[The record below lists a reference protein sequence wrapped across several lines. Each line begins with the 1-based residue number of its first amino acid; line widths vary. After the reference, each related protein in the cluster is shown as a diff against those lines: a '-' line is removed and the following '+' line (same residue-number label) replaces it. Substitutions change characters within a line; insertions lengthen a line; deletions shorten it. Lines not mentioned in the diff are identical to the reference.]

1 MEISGFEKMTLTD
14 YPGSVA
20 AIVFTQGCNFK
31 CPFCHNSDLIYF
43 KNGVIDENEVL
54 DYLGKRKKML
64 DGVVITGG
72 EPTIQKDLI
81 GFLNKVKDLGLKV
94 KLDTNGA
101 KPEILQK
108 IIDLNLVDYIAMDIK
123 SSQNNYS
130 EVSGVKVDINKI
142 RESISIIKK
151 SKLDFEFRTTVVK
164 NYHNYESLLEICE
177 YVGKDVKYY
186 LQNFENSSRVLNS
199 TLESFSKDELL
210 KMCAKI
216 NGKFP
221 NVKVRGI

>member
-43 KNGVIDENEVL
+43 KSGVIDENEVL

-72 EPTIQKDLI
+72 EPTMQKDLI

-199 TLESFSKDELL
+199 TLGSFSKDELL

>member
-72 EPTIQKDLI
+72 EPTMQKDLI
-81 GFLNKVKDLGLKV
+81 GFLNKVRDLGLKV

>member
-14 YPGSVA
+14 YPGFVA

-31 CPFCHNSDLIYF
+31 CPFCHNSDLICF
-43 KNGVIDENEVL
+43 KNGTIDENEIL
-54 DYLGKRKKML
+54 DYLSKRRKML

-72 EPTIQKDLI
+72 EPTMQNDLVS
-81 GFLNKVKDLGLKV
+81 FLNKVKELGLKV

-101 KPEILQK
+101 KPEVLKK
-108 IIDLNLVDYIAMDIK
+108 IIELNLVDYIAMDIK
-123 SSQNNYS
+123 SSNNNYLV
-130 EVSGVKVDINKI
+130 VSGVNVDLDKI
-142 RESISIIKK
+142 SESVKLIKE
-151 SKLDFEFRTTVVK
+151 SELDFEFRTTVVK

-177 YVGKDVKYY
+177 YVGNDVKYY

-210 KMCAKI
+210 EMCAKL
-216 NGKFP
+216 NEKFP

>member
-43 KNGVIDENEVL
+43 KSGVIDENEVL

-72 EPTIQKDLI
+72 EPTLQQDLI
-81 GFLNKVKDLGLKV
+81 NFLNKVKNLGLKV

-101 KPEILQK
+101 KPEVLKK

-177 YVGKDVKYY
+177 YVGNDVKYY

-210 KMCAKI
+210 EMCAKL
-216 NGKFP
+216 NEKFP

>member
-43 KNGVIDENEVL
+43 KSGVIDENEVL

-72 EPTIQKDLI
+72 EPTMQKDLI

-177 YVGKDVKYY
+177 YVGNDVKYY

-199 TLESFSKDELL
+199 TLKSFSKDELL
-210 KMCAKI
+210 GMCAKI

>member
-43 KNGVIDENEVL
+43 KSGVIDENEVL

-72 EPTIQKDLI
+72 EPTMQKDLI

-210 KMCAKI
+210 RMCAKI
-216 NGKFP
+216 NEKFP

>member
-31 CPFCHNSDLIYF
+31 CPFCHNSDLICF
-43 KNGVIDENEVL
+43 KSGVIDENEVL

-72 EPTIQKDLI
+72 EPTLQQDLI
-81 GFLNKVKDLGLKV
+81 NFLNKVKNLGLKV

-177 YVGKDVKYY
+177 YVGNDVKYY

-210 KMCAKI
+210 GMCAKI
-216 NGKFP
+216 NEKFP